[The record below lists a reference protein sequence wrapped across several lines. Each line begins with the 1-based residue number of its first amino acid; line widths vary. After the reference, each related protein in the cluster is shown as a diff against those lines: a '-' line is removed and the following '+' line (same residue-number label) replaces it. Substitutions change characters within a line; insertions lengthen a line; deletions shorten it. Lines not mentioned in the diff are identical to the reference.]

1 MERKEGLVSL
11 RTRIAVL
18 TTLVISSLGLVS
30 AALADPAT
38 PNQSSCSADGNVG
51 SGNIVW
57 KDGQL
62 VVSTCHTGDS
72 SFDTTIPVQ
81 SGNCHGAINSQNEN
95 IVCVK
100 Q

>member
-1 MERKEGLVSL
+1 MSL
-11 RTRIAVL
+11 RKLAAVL
-18 TTLVISSLGLVS
+18 AIVISSFVLAS
-30 AALADPAT
+30 AAFAGPAT
-38 PNQSSCSADGNVG
+38 PNPQSSCSADGNVG

-57 KDGQL
+57 KDGTL
-62 VVSTCHTGDS
+62 VLAGCHSGNS